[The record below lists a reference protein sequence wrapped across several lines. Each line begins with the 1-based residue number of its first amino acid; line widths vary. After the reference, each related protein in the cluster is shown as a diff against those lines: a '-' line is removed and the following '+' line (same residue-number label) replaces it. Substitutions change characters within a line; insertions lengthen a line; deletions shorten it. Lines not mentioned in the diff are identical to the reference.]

1 MIFLT
6 ESQNNQDQNNQ
17 NNQPPSGCQRIFLPF
32 QPVGLKPTGFFYGG
46 IRFEKFKRKIK
57 RKQLQKNK
65 LKLVFNIA
73 KINKELK
80 ELDRLDREEKET
92 KNLQYNGYYI

>member
-1 MIFLT
+1 M
-6 ESQNNQDQNNQ
+6 
-17 NNQPPSGCQRIFLPF
+17 
-32 QPVGLKPTGFFYGG
+32 
-46 IRFEKFKRKIK
+46 FEKFKRKIK

-65 LKLVFNIA
+65 LKFIFNIA

-92 KNLQYNGYYI
+92 KNL